1 MHRARFMRVG
11 VGFGCGD
18 TLLWMIR
25 IGKSLPTRLTKW
37 TSDQRAQP
45 LHYQARFL
53 QPNIKFVPF
62 SLLFDSNVIFT
73 RFFCFNKIELINKW
87 IFLFNIKLILF
98 NYYIYIYYKGTL
110 ERKKKSEEGA
120 RRKPER
126 LYEGEV
132 TTFMVKQWMAQMPY
146 FVQGLCRSCCTE
158 WWKSLVLIPTAV
170 LAW

>member
-1 MHRARFMRVG
+1 MKYKKKYLKKLIKYRLKHKKKNKKNNKISVKYPEISTIFFHLPDICMDIIYHVYPIENSVDCSMHRARFMRVG

-62 SLLFDSNVIFT
+62 SLLFDSNVIFNVSNNILHG
-73 RFFCFNKIELINKW
+73 FFALIK
-87 IFLFNIKLILF
+87 
-98 NYYIYIYYKGTL
+98 
-110 ERKKKSEEGA
+110 
-120 RRKPER
+120 
-126 LYEGEV
+126 
-132 TTFMVKQWMAQMPY
+132 
-146 FVQGLCRSCCTE
+146 
-158 WWKSLVLIPTAV
+158 
-170 LAW
+170 